1 MASFT
6 ISDEARR
13 CLALFE
19 DLTEANARDCVIDE
33 DRDRVIVLVEPGQ
46 MGKAIGHSGQTVQK
60 VERQF
65 GRDVKLVEGADA
77 PEPFVANAL
86 APAVVHNVTISEGG
100 DGDETVAYAEVAE
113 DDTGAAI
120 GADGQNIEAARRLAK
135 RHFDI
140 EDIQLT

>member
-13 CLALFE
+13 CLATFE
-19 DLTEANARDCVIDE
+19 DLTEADARDCVIDG

-46 MGKAIGHSGQTVQK
+46 MGKAIGHSGQTVRE

-65 GRDVKLVEGADA
+65 GRSVKLVEGADA
-77 PEPFVANAL
+77 PETFVANAL

-100 DGDETVAYAEVAE
+100 EDDETVAYAEVAE

-120 GADGQNIEAARRLAK
+120 GADGQNIEAARLLAK

-140 EDIQLT
+140 EDVELA